1 MVSVS
6 VNEEKSIL
14 KKIRAEQVHL
24 RCSCAGN
31 SGDRVSRLIRTLC
44 YQHTFLFPKK
54 KKKNF
59 LGGPVPYP
67 HVSSQTSHQQT
78 GNNGVNRN
86 NAEQQLLDIEGKK
99 ERDESL
105 MLQKQQKADA
115 LPALPIILQKQPLCS
130 RRAFQL
136 F

>member
-1 MVSVS
+1 MLGTAAIVFLGGFGLFVINTLSS
-6 VNEEKSIL
+6 FL
-14 KKIRAEQVHL
+14 KR
-24 RCSCAGN
+24 
-31 SGDRVSRLIRTLC
+31 
-44 YQHTFLFPKK
+44 
-54 KKKNF
+54 KKNF
-59 LGGPVPYP
+59 LSGPVPYP

-115 LPALPIILQKQPLCS
+115 LPALPVILQKQPLCS